1 MRRTLRAL
9 LVVCAGA
16 LALGGKP
23 VLAQAKDSSSA
34 PAYTRWSD
42 RPVGKYRLDVALPE
56 RVMEVDLTIAIR
68 ADTMVA
74 TFWPVGDNDGHEMSV
89 TVKDTDL
96 VLKAVTPRGPIEIV
110 VRRSND
116 QLFGQW
122 TMGPDKGT
130 LRGQVQRSE

>member
-1 MRRTLRAL
+1 MRLTLKAL
-9 LVVCAGA
+9 IMLGA
-16 LALGGKP
+16 CTMVLGGRP
-23 VLAQAKDSSSA
+23 VLAQAKDSTS
-34 PAYTRWSD
+34 PPLYTRWSD
-42 RPVGKYRLDVALPE
+42 KPVGKYRLDVSLPE
-56 RVMEVDLTIAIR
+56 RTMEVDLTISIR

-74 TFWPVGDNDGHEMSV
+74 MFWPVGDNDGHEMSV
-89 TVKDTDL
+89 SVEDTDL

-122 TMGPDKGT
+122 TMGEDKGT